1 MSDDNDK
8 DSKSEDPTEKKLS
21 EALEKGNTASSQEI
35 TTAASILA
43 LLMATWF
50 LVPTIIKDLSGSLY
64 LIFGNI
70 GDLPLSSAEDA
81 HNIIFLL
88 LMEAGKAIAP
98 LLIILML
105 FGFIA
110 SVSQNMPQLVI
121 NRIQPKLNRIS
132 LTKGLNKLF
141 GKQGVRNFGKSLFKF
156 SAAGTIAFLAFL
168 SEADLIMNSMLSEGW
183 LIPYGIRKIFL
194 EILGGILLM
203 TVVLGVMDY
212 VWVKKDWF
220 DDLKMTHQEVKDENK
235 QSQVDPAL
243 KARQRS
249 VAQDRA
255 RYKMMGQVEDATL
268 VIANPTH
275 FSIAMRYDPK
285 KDAVPKILAKGQ
297 DIIALKIRGIA
308 EEKGIP
314 VYEDVPLARALYKVV
329 QVDGDL
335 PVEFYAPVA
344 AVIKALGKKIPG
356 MVPQ

>member
-1 MSDDNDK
+1 MSDDSDK

-21 EALEKGNTASSQEI
+21 EALEKGNTAASQEI

-50 LVPTIIKDLSGSLY
+50 FIPTIIEDLSGSLH

-81 HNIIFLL
+81 RSVIFLL
-88 LMEAGKAIAP
+88 MLEAGKAIAP
-98 LLIILML
+98 LLVILMV
-105 FGFIA
+105 FGFVA
-110 SVSQNMPQLVI
+110 SISQNMPRLVI

-132 LTKGLNKLF
+132 LTKGLTKLF

-203 TVVLGVMDY
+203 TVVLGTMDY

-255 RYKMMGQVEDATL
+255 RYKMMGQVPDATL

-275 FSIAMRYDPK
+275 FSIAMRYDPTR
-285 KDAVPKILAKGQ
+285 DAVPKILAKGQ

-308 EEKGIP
+308 EENDIP
-314 VYEDVPLARALYKVV
+314 IYEDVPLARALYKIV

-344 AVIKALGKKIPG
+344 AVIKALGTKTPG
-356 MVPQ
+356 MAQQ